1 MPSSRLADSSA
12 HIASQ
17 LIRRGLAFHPR
28 PWRSRPDPR
37 SCGSPLQTSPA
48 PSNRAITAS
57 EPFGEM
63 VGIGLSGVFPDE
75 VPAFEE
81 LVTAMGQMLRKL
93 KTSRTYQTI
102 TST

>member
-1 MPSSRLADSSA
+1 
-12 HIASQ
+12 
-17 LIRRGLAFHPR
+17 
-28 PWRSRPDPR
+28 
-37 SCGSPLQTSPA
+37 
-48 PSNRAITAS
+48 
-57 EPFGEM
+57 M

-102 TST
+102 TSTLI